1 MSVAWSPRRRQ
12 ASPAPLNLGRLPR
25 WCFLSHRLPGPS
37 YRQRPP
43 PSRPPPLPLCTWALL
58 GSAAA
63 PMPLFRNSE
72 TSIGLVEWPRAAAA
86 AADLSAADSATL
98 PPSIAI
104 WGRREGKVGGKGG
117 GERWGPREA
126 AAHPCHTNNRPTHPQ
141 KHAVR
146 LLRHMRL
153 LPNVPSSRCTA
164 ATPRARPRPCTAL
177 PCPRSAPPRAYPWG
191 PLAWGGK
198 EKAP

>member
-1 MSVAWSPRRRQ
+1 MAWSPRRRQ
-12 ASPAPLNLGRLPR
+12 AGPAPLNLGCLPR
-25 WCFLSHRLPGPS
+25 WCFLSHRPCLPGPS
-37 YRQRPP
+37 YRQHPH

-104 WGRREGKVGGKGG
+104 WGKVVEGRKEVATGGSGTSMPY
-117 GERWGPREA
+117 R
-126 AAHPCHTNNRPTHPQ
+126 NRLTHSQ

-146 LLRHMRL
+146 LLRHMRV